1 MLPNS
6 KIKDKIQNIVDRGDQ
21 AVGRVIDKGR
31 EISDKAMPWVNSGY
45 DISRR
50 IKLPYM
56 QNMGPKM

>member
-1 MLPNS
+1 MQ
-6 KIKDKIQNIVDRGDQ
+6 IQNIVDRGDQ

-50 IKLPYM
+50 IKLPYF
-56 QNMGPKM
+56 QGPKM